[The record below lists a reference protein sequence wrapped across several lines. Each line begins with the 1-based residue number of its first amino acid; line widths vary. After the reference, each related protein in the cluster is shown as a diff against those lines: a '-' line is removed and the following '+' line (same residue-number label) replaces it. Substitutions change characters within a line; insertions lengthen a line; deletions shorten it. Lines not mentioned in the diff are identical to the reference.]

1 MTPEQEFSESLV
13 AHRNH
18 RGWSQKN
25 LGDRLKQAGSSVNTQ
40 MVVRIETV
48 IAGSSRLRHVRLNE
62 AFEIAAVFGVTL
74 EQMLNP
80 CVNCFGAPPPRFTC
94 NGCGAEG

>member
-18 RGWSQKN
+18 RGWSQRELVSLLKEA
-25 LGDRLKQAGSSVNTQ
+25 GTPIAIGSIYRL
-40 MVVRIETV
+40 ETV
-48 IAGSSRLRHVRLNE
+48 IAPAKDLRHLRLNE
-62 AFEIAAVFGVTL
+62 ACQIADVFGVTL

-80 CVNCFGAPPPRFTC
+80 CVNCFGAPPRRFTC
-94 NGCGAEG
+94 NGCGIEG